1 MKKKAVLDSKGKT
14 LLNSKI
20 PVKNIS
26 PENDMYAPFFQ
37 MMPENKEFMFK
48 FLELFPIPAEV
59 FAPDGISVFANRALL
74 ELNNVPDA
82 GLIIGKYNV
91 IKDPALNAIPI
102 VRDGIQKAFRGEP
115 AVAYDMVAP
124 IQDLI
129 NRGLIAEKPFE
140 KSFMDFYLYPIMK
153 GKELVFVVF
162 VCIVKKLYYGRPDL
176 ARAKEYLDTHWQEDF
191 IPEELAKHV
200 NMSVT
205 PLYKLFKEHTG
216 MTPGDYHK
224 KVKIEHLKE
233 KLTDK
238 NLSIKQAFAEC
249 GEDSRGWILKTFKKA
264 TGMTPTEFR
273 NTQP

>member
-1 MKKKAVLDSKGKT
+1 MKKNATLGSRDKT
-14 LLNSKI
+14 PLNSKMT
-20 PVKNIS
+20 VKNIN

-59 FAPDGISVFANRALL
+59 FAPDGISVFVNRALL

-176 ARAKEYLDTHWQEDF
+176 ARAKEYMDTNWQGEYV
-191 IPEELAKHV
+191 PEEVAKSV

-205 PLYKLFKEHTG
+205 QLYRVFKEHTG

-224 KVKIEHLKE
+224 RVKVERLKE

-238 NLSIKQAFAEC
+238 NLSIKEAFAAC
-249 GEDSRGWILKTFKKA
+249 GEDSRGWILQAFKKI
-264 TGMTPTEFR
+264 TGMTPTQFR
-273 NTQP
+273 ESLS